1 MGTSGHIQ
9 WGNVTGADADEL
21 AGELVFNNEED
32 IHASTLS
39 VFQTLDSDLVSTSRT
54 TSADA

>member
-1 MGTSGHIQ
+1 MDMSGHIQ
-9 WGNVTGADADEL
+9 WGNVTGAGADGL

-39 VFQTLDSDLVSTSRT
+39 VFQTLDSDLVSIPKKTNL
-54 TSADA
+54 